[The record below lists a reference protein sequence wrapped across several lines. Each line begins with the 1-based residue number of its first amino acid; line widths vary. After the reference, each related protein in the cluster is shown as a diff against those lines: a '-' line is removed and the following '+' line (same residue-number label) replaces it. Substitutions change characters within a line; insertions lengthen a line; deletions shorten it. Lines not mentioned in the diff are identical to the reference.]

1 MSANTAT
8 DTREQLKKDIL
19 DYLVGLGVKD
29 TAKLKEACAFI
40 KEVADRFCDADEE
53 YDYWLSK
60 KFSPVTRP
68 TIKKFIL
75 RLEALNAAELEQEME
90 EEFTLGGYLEEQ
102 RQNRF
107 REEYEYEYVEGE
119 VIITPDRIEVQAIG
133 FVEGF
138 KDALPKGGKYQG
150 KGTWYFPLSARALF
164 GNGAMWRKCAILF
177 HPNCK

>member
-1 MSANTAT
+1 MTTATVT
-8 DTREQLKKDIL
+8 DTRAQLKKDIL
-19 DYLVGLGVKD
+19 DYLTGLSVKD
-29 TAKLKEACAFI
+29 TTKLKEACAFI
-40 KEVADRFCDADEE
+40 KDVAGRFCDTDEE

-90 EEFTLGGYLEEQ
+90 EEFTLGSYLEEQ
-102 RQNRF
+102 RENRF

-119 VIITPDRIEVQAIG
+119 VIVTPDRIEVMAIG

-138 KDALPKGGKYQG
+138 KDTLPKGGKYQG
-150 KGTWYFPLSARALF
+150 KGTWYFPLSARASF
-164 GNGAMWRKCAILF
+164 GNGAMWRKCPILF